1 LRDDW
6 ERAAGE
12 AWAPACRERHQ
23 IYDFAVAPRAVTP
36 DLVHDLRQLEPFGQ
50 GNPQPLLRTGPL
62 RLRRPPRPFGKGH
75 LSAECESDDGARI
88 ELVGW
93 SWARRA
99 DDLQGRF
106 EVLAHAEIDTW
117 HGGAV
122 LRLVDCR
129 PV

>member
-1 LRDDW
+1 MGTSGGGGL
-6 ERAAGE
+6 G
-12 AWAPACRERHQ
+12 PGRERHQ